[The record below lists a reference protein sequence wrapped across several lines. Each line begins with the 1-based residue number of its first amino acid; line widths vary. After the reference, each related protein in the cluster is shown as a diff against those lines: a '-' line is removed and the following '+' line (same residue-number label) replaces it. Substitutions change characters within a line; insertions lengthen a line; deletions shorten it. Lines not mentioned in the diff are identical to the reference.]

1 MRLLFFIAIDAPDP
15 LFHRL
20 RIDRRNASGL
30 LSVTPM
36 PTTGF
41 SAGTGRMRLTA
52 VVCAAVLASGLAASA
67 HAMPRGERHEVR
79 HEIDHL
85 EDHWREA
92 LLSNNVAAMDALLAS
107 DYMAITSSGT
117 LQSKDETLAKLRT
130 GAFHIKSLEIT
141 DRKVRF
147 YGSTALVTSRA
158 EISGATPE
166 GDLNGSFRYTRVYVR
181 DPGGTWRIVSFE
193 ASRIRDEGDH
203 K

>member
-1 MRLLFFIAIDAPDP
+1 MRLLFSATIEHRSA
-15 LFHRL
+15 LFYRL
-20 RIDRRNASGL
+20 CIDRRDASGL
-30 LSVTPM
+30 PSVTPM

-41 SAGTGRMRLTA
+41 SSGTGRMRLRA
-52 VVCAAVLASGLAASA
+52 VVCAALLASGLAAPA
-67 HAMPRGERHEVR
+67 YAMPRGERHEVR

-107 DYMAITSSGT
+107 DYMAITSNGT
-117 LQSKDETLAKLRT
+117 LQSKDETLANLRS

-158 EISGATPE
+158 EINGASPE

-181 DPGGTWRIVSFE
+181 DPSGVWRIVSFE
-193 ASRIRDEGDH
+193 ASRIREESAH